1 MPIPVWSSHSFWYDK
16 ELRLAL
22 YSNWEGLLKCMKMLK
37 SAATRLTVC
46 TSIIYIIYNKSFRKW
61 LPLHI
66 WSHQVKS
73 STTKICKLQISK
85 TSPTHMITK
94 YSIEVRERKNL
105 HCIYIYNYIISHNTR
120 SLQENKLRGVRNYLS
135 LRHYNTS
142 NGSEKCR
149 KFPFFVKT
157 VKKFNQNKVGN
168 CDITFGRDTK
178 NHAKVQFQ
186 SSIAYTIILIPFL
199 I

>member
-1 MPIPVWSSHSFWYDK
+1 MPIPVRSSHSVWYHK

-61 LPLHI
+61 FPLHI

-94 YSIEVRERKNL
+94 YSIEVGEREKNCTAFTFTITSFLTTLEAYRKINSEVSEITCL
-105 HCIYIYNYIISHNTR
+105 FGIIT
-120 SLQENKLRGVRNYLS
+120 LQMALRN
-135 LRHYNTS
+135 
-142 NGSEKCR
+142 
-149 KFPFFVKT
+149 
-157 VKKFNQNKVGN
+157 VG
-168 CDITFGRDTK
+168 IF
-178 NHAKVQFQ
+178 H
-186 SSIAYTIILIPFL
+186 FL
-199 I
+199 

>member
-1 MPIPVWSSHSFWYDK
+1 MPIPVWSSHSVWYDK

-22 YSNWEGLLKCMKMLK
+22 YSNWEALLKCMKMLK

-94 YSIEVRERKNL
+94 YSIEVGEREKKNCTAFTFTITITAFLTTLEAYRKINSEVSEITCL
-105 HCIYIYNYIISHNTR
+105 FGIIT
-120 SLQENKLRGVRNYLS
+120 LQMALRN
-135 LRHYNTS
+135 
-142 NGSEKCR
+142 
-149 KFPFFVKT
+149 
-157 VKKFNQNKVGN
+157 VGN
-168 CDITFGRDTK
+168 F
-178 NHAKVQFQ
+178 H
-186 SSIAYTIILIPFL
+186 FL
-199 I
+199 